1 VRCLARSGSNTSL
14 LERLGVEIAPGD
26 LTNPRSLQR
35 AAAGCR
41 HVVHCGAL
49 VSDWATAQEI
59 RSVNVDGTRNLLD
72 ASVAAGIERF
82 VHFSTTDVYGHPGG
96 ATVDEG
102 HTPARFANWYAQS
115 KLEAEAEIRRVQR
128 ADELDAVVLR
138 PATVYGPR
146 STEVVG
152 VIAGEIR
159 RGRMLLIG
167 GGRAVA
173 GLCYIDNLV
182 DAVLLALDHEA
193 APGHTFNVSDGL
205 DVTWRQFTND
215 LARGLGCQAVRR
227 SLPYPVASGLG
238 FSLEHGYRLLRR
250 TTGLA
255 ASPLLSRQAVGV
267 LGRDQHFS
275 ARRAREVLGWAP
287 RVGYAA
293 GLDATLAWLKDDGVR
308 GSRLSA

>member
-1 VRCLARSGSNTSL
+1 
-14 LERLGVEIAPGD
+14 
-26 LTNPRSLQR
+26 
-35 AAAGCR
+35 
-41 HVVHCGAL
+41 VHCGAL
-49 VSDWATAQEI
+49 VSDWATAREI
-59 RSVNVDGTRNLLD
+59 RRVNVEGTRNLLD
-72 ASVAAGIERF
+72 AAAVAAVERF

-96 ATVDEG
+96 AAVDEA

-115 KLEAEAEIRRVQR
+115 KLEAEAEVLRVQR
-128 ADELDAVVLR
+128 ADGLDAVVLR

-152 VIAGEIR
+152 AIAREIR

-193 APGHTFNVSDGL
+193 APGQTFNVSDGL
-205 DVTWRQFTND
+205 DVTWRQFSDD
-215 LARGLGCQAVRR
+215 LARGMGCPRVRR

-250 TTGLA
+250 TTGLEA
-255 ASPLLSRQAVGV
+255 PPLLSRQAVGV
-267 LGRDQHFS
+267 LGRDQCFS
-275 ARRAREVLGWAP
+275 ARRAREVLGWVP

-293 GLDATLAWLKDDGVR
+293 GLDATLAWLIG
-308 GSRLSA
+308 